1 MYKCNL
7 YKLLRYTVS
16 IVFILFLLPMMGAC
30 DIRESKSVISV
41 SGQSTFVEKEPP
53 LDINK
58 VSIVENKTVYE
69 FDDNYS
75 VVTMY
80 LTVRRGSKG
89 ENTDHSWDEINSYSS
104 YYYEDLGIDK
114 YQVEGILQVG
124 NENGPA
130 VGELGYGVTV
140 PNATVQIRGATTSTM
155 PQKSYKIRLMD
166 DRGEWRGQRTIALNK
181 HIFDSTRFRN
191 KLAYDYIKQI
201 SGMIGLRTQFVHLY
215 VKDETKD
222 NVKNAK
228 FVDYGL
234 FTQVEQPNK
243 RFLKSHGLDQF
254 GHLYKANFFEFER
267 YPDAIKLK
275 TDPGYDE
282 VKFGEYIEVKGNDDH
297 SKLISM
303 IEDVNDYSLS
313 IEEIFEKWFDEENYF
328 TWLAFNILTGNVDTQ
343 NRNFYLYSPL
353 NSNKWF
359 FVAWDCDAMLYLH
372 ESLIRTD
379 GKQSDRGFE
388 EGISNYWGV
397 VLHKRVLTN
406 ANYRQKLDDKIEEL
420 RKIITPEKTAEMIT
434 NYRKVVEKYALF
446 MPDIMHLG
454 VTKSQFNAICNAMP
468 GEIEDNYNLYKE
480 NLKKPMPFYLYDVVK
495 SENGNKLKFEWGV
508 AYDFDVQNIN
518 YTFELAR
525 DPFFKDVIFK
535 KENLLLPSIEVDM
548 QRTGKY
554 FFRVAAYNEDGEKQF
569 AFDYYVMDNVKYYGT
584 KCFYIRPGNEVVM
597 DEIPKEGQ

>member
-1 MYKCNL
+1 
-7 YKLLRYTVS
+7 
-16 IVFILFLLPMMGAC
+16 
-30 DIRESKSVISV
+30 
-41 SGQSTFVEKEPP
+41 
-53 LDINK
+53 
-58 VSIVENKTVYE
+58 
-69 FDDNYS
+69 
-75 VVTMY
+75 
-80 LTVRRGSKG
+80 
-89 ENTDHSWDEINSYSS
+89 
-104 YYYEDLGIDK
+104 
-114 YQVEGILQVG
+114 
-124 NENGPA
+124 
-130 VGELGYGVTV
+130 
-140 PNATVQIRGATTSTM
+140 
-155 PQKSYKIRLMD
+155 
-166 DRGEWRGQRTIALNK
+166 
-181 HIFDSTRFRN
+181 
-191 KLAYDYIKQI
+191 
-201 SGMIGLRTQFVHLY
+201 
-215 VKDETKD
+215 
-222 NVKNAK
+222 
-228 FVDYGL
+228 
-234 FTQVEQPNK
+234 
-243 RFLKSHGLDQF
+243 
-254 GHLYKANFFEFER
+254 
-267 YPDAIKLK
+267 
-275 TDPGYDE
+275 
-282 VKFGEYIEVKGNDDH
+282 
-297 SKLISM
+297 M

-359 FVAWDCDAMLYLH
+359 FAAWDCDAMLYLH

-468 GEIEDNYNLYKE
+468 GEIEDNYKLYKE

-535 KENLLLPSIEVDM
+535 KENLLLPSIEVEDAEN
-548 QRTGKY
+548 GKV
-554 FFRVAAYNEDGEKQF
+554 FLQSCGL
-569 AFDYYVMDNVKYYGT
+569 
-584 KCFYIRPGNEVVM
+584 
-597 DEIPKEGQ
+597 

>member
-480 NLKKPMPFYLYDVVK
+480 NLKKPMPFYSVSYTHLSYCYD
-495 SENGNKLKFEWGV
+495 GNS
-508 AYDFDVQNIN
+508 
-518 YTFELAR
+518 T
-525 DPFFKDVIFK
+525 
-535 KENLLLPSIEVDM
+535 
-548 QRTGKY
+548 
-554 FFRVAAYNEDGEKQF
+554 
-569 AFDYYVMDNVKYYGT
+569 
-584 KCFYIRPGNEVVM
+584 
-597 DEIPKEGQ
+597 